1 MFLNICSGLRFIG
14 IGGGRPHF
22 AKTPNMDQYKR
33 RPAPAAAPLG
43 AGRRPDYAAA
53 AGPSRAAAAA
63 TRQPDYAD
71 YAGAGVDLLRR
82 VNLAGGAGG
91 KYENANPI
99 FVDPRTGGTL
109 YVGNHVIA
117 GSRDE
122 LRAKGIT
129 RIVFCQ
135 DNDGKM
141 HFRGDPTIQY
151 LPFAIGRWTPR
162 QTPRPDDVLAF
173 FAPLFG
179 FVDAELG
186 AGRGVLI
193 HCLAGAHRAGTA
205 GTACLMH
212 LCGLRAP
219 EAIATAKAA
228 RPVFD
233 PIYDFKQLLEMLDGA
248 LHGQAAAVRR

>member
-1 MFLNICSGLRFIG
+1 MPPGLHGQYTRRDQLDP
-14 IGGGRPHF
+14 RP
-22 AKTPNMDQYKR
+22 N
-33 RPAPAAAPLG
+33 
-43 AGRRPDYAAA
+43 YAAA
-53 AGPSRAAAAA
+53 AGPPAPRGAPLRAAP
-63 TRQPDYAD
+63 RQPD

-99 FVDPRTGGTL
+99 FVNPTTGGTL

-141 HFRGDPTIQY
+141 HFRGDPTIKY

-162 QTPRPDDVLAF
+162 HTPRPDDVLAF

-179 FVDAELG
+179 FVDEELG
-186 AGRGVLI
+186 AGRSVLI

-228 RPVFD
+228 RPVID
-233 PIYDFKQLLEMLDGA
+233 PIYDFKQLLEILDGA
-248 LHGQAAAVRR
+248 LHGPAAAAVRR